1 MQLCHRPRQSTADSG
16 KAGDVN
22 SDVFFEQ
29 GIDVRLSFCMLPAA
43 RRAYRWLTRGN
54 LQPKVVEE
62 LGKMGHVVK
71 MVEGEDSELACFG
84 ELFSDAGAL
93 LLLAICVFQAIA
105 GSCLGAAR
113 SSRRRW
119 ILSLASSSGPLV
131 AIPEETDTL
140 LRRSSVASCCKYC
153 ARDSNERKLAMT
165 QPRAAC
171 LSPHPPDAESV
182 SYAQGVV
189 DRLWMDIG
197 DLHCNTCMCPSV
209 HCPVRYVNDPQRVCA
224 PHAWSVPACPWPA
237 CPLPAPP
244 PRCLPPSPQP
254 TCYVFR
260 SLSPHTPH
268 HHTHSTQWRV
278 SVSRPL
284 PAVVA
289 VPSLLPAP
297 GQPGRTTRTP
307 TAIGCGQGGSAVP

>member
-1 MQLCHRPRQSTADSG
+1 MT
-16 KAGDVN
+16 
-22 SDVFFEQ
+22 
-29 GIDVRLSFCMLPAA
+29 
-43 RRAYRWLTRGN
+43 
-54 LQPKVVEE
+54 
-62 LGKMGHVVK
+62 
-71 MVEGEDSELACFG
+71 G
-84 ELFSDAGAL
+84 ELFSDARPL
-93 LLLAICVFQAIA
+93 LHDAWVSQAIV
-105 GSCLGAAR
+105 GSCLAAAR
-113 SSRRRW
+113 SFRRRW
-119 ILSLASSSGPLV
+119 TQSLDSSSGQPV
-131 AIPEETDTL
+131 VIPGEMDTR
-140 LRRSSVASCCKYC
+140 LRRSSVGSLH
-153 ARDSNERKLAMT
+153 RDFDERKLAMT

-244 PRCLPPSPQP
+244 PRCLPPSPHP

-307 TAIGCGQGGSAVP
+307 TAIGCGQGGSAVPGPR